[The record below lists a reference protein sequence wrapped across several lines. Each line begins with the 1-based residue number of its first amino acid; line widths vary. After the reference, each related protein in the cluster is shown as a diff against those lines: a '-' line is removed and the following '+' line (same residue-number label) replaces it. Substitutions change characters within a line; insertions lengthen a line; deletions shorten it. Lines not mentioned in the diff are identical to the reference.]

1 MLPVRGRGRG
11 RTTGTSHHR
20 HRHRRRRHR
29 RRRHRLWPTMHCTG
43 VRAPLPYP
51 DTARL
56 SPPACHRERWFPT
69 DFDWWAAQQ
78 IVQLKLG
85 REATK
90 VFLYGNGTCNEPGVF
105 CHLPLLPPPPF
116 PLPCPQPPYTLL
128 PHTQACAPSSTRANA
143 PASAGGV
150 VCARLCSR
158 SSRIGG
164 CTSRQ
169 LNLGTGTV
177 PQYV

>member
-1 MLPVRGRGRG
+1 
-11 RTTGTSHHR
+11 
-20 HRHRRRRHR
+20 
-29 RRRHRLWPTMHCTG
+29 MHCTG

-105 CHLPLLPPPPF
+105 CHLPLLPPPSLPP
-116 PLPCPQPPYTLL
+116 PLPPTPLYITPTH
-128 PHTQACAPSSTRANA
+128 P
-143 PASAGGV
+143 G
-150 VCARLCSR
+150 VCALFNKGQRPRFGGWRGLR
-158 SSRIGG
+158 KALLKVVTDRGLHFEAAELRHWDGAPVRID
-164 CTSRQ
+164 RK
-169 LNLGTGTV
+169 V
-177 PQYV
+177 AHFKV